1 MIVEGNDTMNQTL
14 EFNVM
19 ITNDNG
25 GNVDRDIIVNISA
38 IEISATGMCIQSLR
52 LYCNIERVWST
63 LYCAAGLNDFILLND
78 SVTFPVNSRI
88 NDMEPFYVQI
98 LGDNFIEIDEMFS
111 INIST
116 VFPDIIGD
124 PGSAI
129 VTINRDGDSKPC
141 AMINSKLALSYE
153 NT

>member
-1 MIVEGNDTMNQTL
+1 MLVEGNDTMNQTL

-38 IEISATGMCIQSLR
+38 IEISAMGTCIQSLR

-63 LYCAAGLNDFILLND
+63 LYYAAGLNDFILLND
-78 SVTFPVNSRI
+78 SISFPVNSRI
-88 NDMEPFYVQI
+88 NDMEPFYVLI
-98 LGDNFIEIDEMFS
+98 LGDNFIEIDEMFA

-129 VTINRDGDSKPC
+129 VTINHDGDSKPC
-141 AMINSKLALSYE
+141 AMINSKVALSYE